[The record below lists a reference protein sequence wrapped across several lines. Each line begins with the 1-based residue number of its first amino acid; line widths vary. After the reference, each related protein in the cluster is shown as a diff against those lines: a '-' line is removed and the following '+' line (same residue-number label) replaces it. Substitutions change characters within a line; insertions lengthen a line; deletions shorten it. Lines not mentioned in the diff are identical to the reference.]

1 MKQMRKEDKEAT
13 AQGHFQCTSSWG
25 ALSVHQG
32 HLGPTNHREATLP
45 PSSSSSLPSSS
56 PSLVA
61 ILIVVVVILV
71 IGMPYPRHRHRC
83 PHLSINL
90 VILPCR
96 SWRRRSSS
104 SSGGRLVRFLPL
116 IPVAPGDSEDRR
128 HSAAAVSSACSVGRS
143 EEEAAEGSLAT
154 IAPPTNLPSGVAAN
168 TCRPLTFSHAGC
180 NNPPCALAA
189 H

>member
-104 SSGGRLVRFLPL
+104 SNGGRLVRFLPP
-116 IPVAPGDSEDRR
+116 IPVAPGDSEDGH
-128 HSAAAVSSACSVGRS
+128 HSAAAVPSACSVGASSR
-143 EEEAAEGSLAT
+143 L
-154 IAPPTNLPSGVAAN
+154 
-168 TCRPLTFSHAGC
+168 RTFTVKLISSA
-180 NNPPCALAA
+180 
-189 H
+189 